1 MVRDKKNSL
10 LTKLKNEAVE
20 SRVKNFLLPF
30 ELAHFRVTRYIQGNG
45 IHRKGRREGEEEG
58 QRTARN

>member
-30 ELAHFRVTRYIQGNG
+30 ETCALSSYPVHPGKRNSSKR
-45 IHRKGRREGEEEG
+45 EEG
-58 QRTARN
+58 GRGGGPTNGS

>member
-20 SRVKNFLLPF
+20 SRVKIFYF
-30 ELAHFRVTRYIQGNG
+30 RSKRAHFRVTRYIQGNG